1 MRHNGG
7 SDLGASLTGSDSPRS
22 WRGVLDAYAKPRLAR
37 SLVDLATSV
46 LPYLV
51 LMAAMVLALRVSW
64 LLALVFVV
72 PAAGFLLRTFIVFH
86 DCTHGSFMR
95 SRRANDVIGTLVG
108 LLVWMPFRGWQ
119 HEHAVHHATA
129 GNLDRRGTGDITTLT
144 VAEYNALPLWR
155 RVGYRLFRNPFVMF
169 GFGWLL
175 VLVVK
180 PRFVPR
186 GSRPKVRNSVLAT
199 NVALAVIVA
208 GLCLTIGWRAYLLVQ
223 VPVFVVTGA
232 VGIWLFYVQH
242 QFEDT
247 YWQSKAEWR
256 YDHAALEGSSYLE
269 LPAVLRFFTG
279 NIGFHHVHH
288 LSVGIP
294 NYNLKTAH
302 EQTDGLKAV
311 PVLTVRDAL
320 RATRLKLWDERRGRL
335 VTFADARA

>member
-1 MRHNGG
+1 
-7 SDLGASLTGSDSPRS
+7 LTGSDSPRA
-22 WRGVLDAYAKPRLAR
+22 WRGALDQYAKPRLSR
-37 SLVDLATSV
+37 SIVDLATSV

-64 LLALVFVV
+64 LLALVFVL
-72 PAAGFLLRTFIVFH
+72 PAAGFLLRSFIVFH

-108 LLVWMPFRGWQ
+108 LLVWMPYRGWQ

-175 VLVVK
+175 VLVLK
-180 PRFVPR
+180 PRFVPS
-186 GSRPKVRNSVLAT
+186 GSKPKVRNSILAT
-199 NVALAVIVA
+199 NVALAVIVT
-208 GLCLTIGWRAYLLVQ
+208 GLCLTIGWQAYLLVQ

-247 YWQSKAEWR
+247 YWQSKSEWR

-269 LPAVLRFFTG
+269 LPAVFRFFTG

-288 LSVGIP
+288 LSVAIP
-294 NYNLKTAH
+294 NYNLKAAH
-302 EQTDGLKAV
+302 EQTDGLNTV
-311 PVLTVRDAL
+311 PVLTVREAL